1 MRYRSWIRL
10 FSSADNTIAPIRRN
24 QVQGHDALHLLRKV
38 RIARQSEG
46 LHTMRLQ
53 PAGSPDLVNG
63 RSRKSR
69 RPAHRAQA
77 PVGGVRRS
85 PVKGH
90 VNQPG
95 HPVRGDAA
103 RATRS
108 RSMVEGG
115 HATLKK
121 TLPPLA
127 RRMSRRPPGIP
138 GSRRSAGHAPPSGRS
153 GPELPGF
160 GEVEPL
166 RARSPPGQ
174 NPDVRAFVIGLGR
187 IVGFQPSKRQPVP
200 GVHKLWVGNR
210 TLKLVCRGVQLARN
224 STPAV
229 TDSCVGK

>member
-1 MRYRSWIRL
+1 MDCVRYRSWIRL

-38 RIARQSEG
+38 RIARQPEG
-46 LHTMRLQ
+46 LQTMRLQ
-53 PAGSPDLVNG
+53 PAGSPELVNG

-90 VNQPG
+90 ANQLG

-108 RSMVEGG
+108 RSMVERG

-127 RRMSRRPPGIP
+127 RRMSRDHQGFPDLVVPPAMRRLRGDP
-138 GSRRSAGHAPPSGRS
+138 GPNCQVWASRTLAGEIASGSEPRC
-153 GPELPGF
+153 PGF
-160 GEVEPL
+160 RHRSRKDRRIPTIQETT
-166 RARSPPGQ
+166 RA
-174 NPDVRAFVIGLGR
+174 GR
-187 IVGFQPSKRQPVP
+187 P
-200 GVHKLWVGNR
+200 
-210 TLKLVCRGVQLARN
+210 
-224 STPAV
+224 
-229 TDSCVGK
+229 